1 MEMLSFGL
9 KFSKRTTEFL
19 FEVITTKNVKIKGV
33 TTKNRAIFLMKFHLL
48 LFIFKIIITNL
59 N

>member
-19 FEVITTKNVKIKGV
+19 FEVITTKNIKIKGV

-48 LFIFKIIITNL
+48 LFIF
-59 N
+59 